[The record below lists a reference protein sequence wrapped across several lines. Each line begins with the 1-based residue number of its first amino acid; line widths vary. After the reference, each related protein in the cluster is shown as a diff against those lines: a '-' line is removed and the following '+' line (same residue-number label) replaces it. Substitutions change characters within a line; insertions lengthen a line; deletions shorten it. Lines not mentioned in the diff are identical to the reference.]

1 MKFLFLFLLALTGC
15 SSMSSKPYVTEPA
28 GSHKRAG
35 ILQNLFGVEG
45 TTVEVPAPALKPEP
59 KKRILENASEKE
71 NPLKVSKEKE
81 QRKQM
86 YEAQERAAVQPR
98 ATEDF
103 SQALSARE
111 KEEAMKKSNE
121 ASVKNASDGSKEG
134 LLPPAD
140 NYKKHTV
147 QVTVTTLQH
156 PVRRDLATCKAE
168 DLPCIQYYEKNGY
181 LKIQDKPHF
190 TGEKDMPQNEG
201 YPPRKWREENII
213 PRF

>member
-140 NYKKHTV
+140 NYKKQKICRVFNITKK
-147 QVTVTTLQH
+147 TAILKFRTNRIS
-156 PVRRDLATCKAE
+156 PGRRICRRTKDILHASGVKKI
-168 DLPCIQYYEKNGY
+168 LFPGSKCIQ
-181 LKIQDKPHF
+181 
-190 TGEKDMPQNEG
+190 
-201 YPPRKWREENII
+201 
-213 PRF
+213 RFRLLLFKV

>member
-111 KEEAMKKSNE
+111 KEEAMKKSNGTW
-121 ASVKNASDGSKEG
+121 ALVCSISSTVKRSGATEG
-134 LLPPAD
+134 RCRYLSISGRRYHSAVSSAPPVGPTKPNTGLPLSA
-140 NYKKHTV
+140 TV
-147 QVTVTTLQH
+147 KLV
-156 PVRRDLATCKAE
+156 C
-168 DLPCIQYYEKNGY
+168 LPGPW
-181 LKIQDKPHF
+181 D
-190 TGEKDMPQNEG
+190 TS
-201 YPPRKWREENII
+201 
-213 PRF
+213 